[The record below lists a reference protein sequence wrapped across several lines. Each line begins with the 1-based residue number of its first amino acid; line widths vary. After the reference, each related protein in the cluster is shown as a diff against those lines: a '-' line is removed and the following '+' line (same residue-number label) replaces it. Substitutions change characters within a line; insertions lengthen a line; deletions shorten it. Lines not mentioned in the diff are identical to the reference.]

1 MSGHGPFANWPY
13 LDQPKSKRPGPET
26 QLLPGTTEA
35 NDDMASNNSLENF
48 LGGSPLNVF
57 VKLLF
62 ISLVVGALLMWLEL
76 RPTDIL
82 HGVQRFLHR
91 IYALGFDA
99 VRVVFEYIAAG
110 ALIVLPIWFVLRIM
124 SMGGRR

>member
-1 MSGHGPFANWPY
+1 MSDHGPFANWPY
-13 LDQPKSKRPGPET
+13 LDQPKSERPGPET

-91 IYALGFDA
+91 IYGLGFDA